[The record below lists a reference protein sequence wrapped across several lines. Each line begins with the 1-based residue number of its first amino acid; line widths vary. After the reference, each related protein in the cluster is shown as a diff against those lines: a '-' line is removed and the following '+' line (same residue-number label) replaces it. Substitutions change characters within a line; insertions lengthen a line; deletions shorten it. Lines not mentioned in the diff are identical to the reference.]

1 MFQAESLQIDDW
13 NKRKTLLYP
22 SNLKFLFRNKKGVIL
37 IQNNHWTVEQTLCLP
52 PQKQKWSTSDSWM
65 ILRSYASPKT
75 DILRNPNLL
84 TGFMGRMSAVEQQQQ
99 QQQQQ
104 TWVQL
109 GGSKGSCT
117 ADL

>member
-1 MFQAESLQIDDW
+1 
-13 NKRKTLLYP
+13 
-22 SNLKFLFRNKKGVIL
+22 
-37 IQNNHWTVEQTLCLP
+37 
-52 PQKQKWSTSDSWM
+52 M

-84 TGFMGRMSAVEQQQQ
+84 TSNLGGMSAVEQQQQ
-99 QQQQQ
+99 QQQ
-104 TWVQL
+104 TWVQI